1 MSKKPTPKAKSTGKA
16 KSTDKAKSTGK
27 RYSQTERN
35 KILGHVKGVNEA
47 RGRGGV
53 AAAVRK
59 FGVSALTINKW
70 LQAAEPGAPS
80 KRPGRPP
87 GRPAGRPAGR
97 PKSNTASN
105 TAKTLKR
112 LAHLDGQ
119 ITKHETELISL
130 RKEFK
135 KLKNTL

>member
-16 KSTDKAKSTGK
+16 KSTAKRKSTGK

-35 KILGHVKGVNEA
+35 KILGHVKGVNGA

-70 LQAAEPGAPS
+70 LQAVEPGAPS

-87 GRPAGRPAGR
+87 GRPAGR

-135 KLKNTL
+135 QLKNTL

>member
-1 MSKKPTPKAKSTGKA
+1 MSKKPTP
-16 KSTDKAKSTGK
+16 KAKSTGK

-35 KILGHVKGVNEA
+35 KILGHVKGVNGT

-70 LQAAEPGAPS
+70 LQAVEPGAPS
-80 KRPGRPP
+80 KRPGRPPGRPAGRPP

-135 KLKNTL
+135 QLKNTL